1 MTVTVENAT
10 WRGKPCYL
18 VHANSH
24 GTVDQVPIG
33 TSVTGTVQVQAWT
46 VLWEFL
52 GGDDCI
58 TESLDPLA
66 CTRPSSDEFC
76 YRI

>member
-24 GTVDQVPIG
+24 GSVDQVPIG
-33 TSVTGTVQVQAWT
+33 TSVTGTGLEGT
-46 VLWEFL
+46 FGNL
-52 GGDDCI
+52 GLGCVAG
-58 TESLDPLA
+58 TLDPLA
-66 CTRPSSDEFC
+66 YTTPSSDEFC
-76 YRI
+76 YPI

>member
-1 MTVTVENAT
+1 MSLLATHIINKNCSVLSVYKKWLNTFLYSSFKEIGEMTVTVENAT

-33 TSVTGTVQVQAWT
+33 TSVTGTV
-46 VLWEFL
+46 
-52 GGDDCI
+52 
-58 TESLDPLA
+58 
-66 CTRPSSDEFC
+66 
-76 YRI
+76 